1 VSRALAV
8 AAALVLLVAGR
19 ATAQEG
25 GAPGACP
32 PDEISLNYPNA
43 DITDVIAAIAAATKK
58 NFLYDDRVRGTVTVL
73 STECI
78 GADEAYRVFES
89 ILQVKGFTTV
99 EGPGGILKII
109 PVRDAKE
116 SPIDTVPGEERVPN
130 RDLYIT
136 RLIPLRFIKADAIA
150 NALRPL
156 VSKDANMVEYLPTNT
171 IILTDSAANVR
182 RLLTIIEQI
191 DVETYQEQI
200 KVIPIQYADAGT
212 LAEQLSEIFGGQ
224 VTSAGGAPRPV
235 QRARRAQPTAQ
246 VPAAADSAALGEQGQ
261 PRFITDDRTNSLIV
275 IAPGAVIERVE
286 RTIALLDYKRRGSGR
301 IHVYR
306 LQNADAEEMAATLAS
321 LAGSGGGG
329 AIQRTSATG
338 ALGGATP
345 AVGGAGVAGAVASF
359 EDGAKIT
366 ADAPTNSLIIQA
378 SAEGYS
384 TIREV
389 IEALDTRRPQVMV
402 EALILEVDV
411 TDSKD
416 LGSAWLYAA
425 VSGGRGRNRTTDQI
439 DSITGI
445 GSAQSAAIPDLT
457 DPNGLTSVA
466 TDFTAAI
473 LGKTISIIDPATG
486 AVLREVPV
494 IQGVITAAQSNTDL
508 NIISAP
514 TVLTAD
520 NEEAQIVIGQEIPI
534 PTSRLQTPTTGG
546 VTDPNTSQ
554 FTTSSN
560 IERQNV
566 GVTLRVT
573 PQISEGDS
581 VRLEIF
587 QELSDVVEG
596 SASDLG
602 PTTTKRTV
610 ENTVYVSDGEAVM
623 VGGIVSE
630 AQNKSEGKVPW
641 LGDIP
646 ILGWAFKSTG
656 DSSRKVNLV
665 VILTPRIVRNPGDL
679 QRLTV
684 ENREEFRS
692 AAGER
697 IEYSGKE
704 QEAREKALR
713 AGLDLPIDTNPVR
726 RELSK
731 HEKRYPTEQLPSL
744 REEQARLESERQ
756 QEIKQAEAAEAAGE
770 WVVQVSFFRDP
781 DDAATLLNRLVEK
794 GYDGSVFSRV
804 EQKESV
810 HYVQLGPYPSLDK
823 AQQVAREVGADTG
836 LPTTVLVGP

>member
-1 VSRALAV
+1 MRAALALAV
-8 AAALVLLVAGR
+8 CAGLLWADGVR
-19 ATAQEG
+19 AQEPCPLDP
-25 GAPGACP
+25 PGL
-32 PDEISLNYPNA
+32 ISLNYPNA

-78 GADEAYRVFES
+78 SAEEAYRVFES

-99 EGPGGILKII
+99 QGPGGILKII

-116 SPIDTVPGEERVPN
+116 SPIETLPESERVPN

-182 RLLTIIEQI
+182 RLLTIIDQI

-200 KVIPIQYADAGT
+200 KVIPIEFADAGT

-224 VTSAGGAPRPV
+224 VTGAGGAPRPV
-235 QRARRAQPTAQ
+235 QRARRATPVAQ
-246 VPAAADSAALGEQGQ
+246 VPAAGDSGALGEQGQ

-275 IAPGAVIERVE
+275 IAPGATIARVE
-286 RTIALLDYKRRGSGR
+286 RTIALLDYKRRGSGK

-306 LQNADAEEMAATLAS
+306 LQNADSEEMAATLAA

-329 AIQRTSATG
+329 GGGIQRTSTTG
-338 ALGGATP
+338 ALGGAVP
-345 AVGGAGVAGAVASF
+345 GAGVGGAVASF

-384 TIREV
+384 TIKEV

-402 EALILEVDV
+402 EALIMEVDV
-411 TDSKD
+411 TDSTD
-416 LGSAWLYAA
+416 LGSAWLYTA
-425 VSGGRGRNRTTDQI
+425 VNGGRGSNRTGEDG
-439 DSITGI
+439 ITGI
-445 GSAQSAAIPDLT
+445 GSGQGAASLPNLS
-457 DPNGLTSVA
+457 DPTALGLA
-466 TDFTAAI
+466 GLANDFTAAI
-473 LGKTISIIDPATG
+473 LGKTITVDPDG
-486 AVLREVPV
+486 AGPLTARTIPV
-494 IQGVITAAQSNTDL
+494 IQAVLTAAAFNSDL

-514 TVLTAD
+514 VVLTAD
-520 NEEAQIVIGQEIPI
+520 NKEAQIVIGQEIPV
-534 PTSRLQTPTTGG
+534 PTSKLQTPTTTTTGQ
-546 VTDPNTSQ
+546 NQSQ

-587 QELSDVVEG
+587 QEISDVVAG
-596 SASDLG
+596 TAISDLG
-602 PTTTKRTV
+602 PTTTKRTID
-610 ENTVYVSDGEAVM
+610 NTVYVSDGEAVM

-630 AQNKSEGKVPW
+630 ALDKSESKVPW

-646 ILGWAFKSTG
+646 ILGWAFKST
-656 DSSRKVNLV
+656 SHSTRKVNLV

-692 AAGER
+692 AAGAR
-697 IEYSGKE
+697 IEFTGKE
-704 QEAREKALR
+704 QEARDKALR
-713 AGLDLPIDTNPVR
+713 AGLDLPLDPNPVR
-726 RELSK
+726 RELDK
-731 HEKRYPTEQLPSL
+731 HDKRYPVEQLPSL
-744 REEQARLESERQ
+744 REEQTKLETERQ
-756 QEIKQAEAAEAAGE
+756 QHLKDLEAAEAAGE
-770 WVVQVSFFRDP
+770 WVVQVSFFRAP
-781 DDAATLLNRLVEK
+781 DDAAALLNRLIKK
-794 GYDGSVFSRV
+794 GYDGSVLSRV
-804 EQKESV
+804 EQAESV
-810 HYVQLGPYPSLDK
+810 HYVQLGPYSTLEK
-823 AQQVAREVGADTG
+823 AQQIAREVGADTG
-836 LPTTVLVGP
+836 LATTVQVGP

>member
-1 VSRALAV
+1 MSRPLAL
-8 AAALVLLVAGR
+8 AAALVLLAP
-19 ATAQEG
+19 APAAAQEP
-25 GAPGACP
+25 GATGACP
-32 PDEISLNYPNA
+32 DGKVSLNYPNV

-58 NFLYDDRVRGTVTVL
+58 NFLYDDRVRGPVTVL

-78 GADEAYRVFES
+78 GAEEAYRVFES

-99 EGPGGILKII
+99 QGPGGILKIVA
-109 PVRDAKE
+109 VRDAKE
-116 SPIDTVPGEERVPN
+116 SPIETVPGQEAVPN

-200 KVIPIQYADAGT
+200 KVIPIQFADAAT
-212 LAEQLSEIFGGQ
+212 LSEQLSEIFGGQ

-235 QRARRAQPTAQ
+235 QRARRAQPAAQ
-246 VPAAADSAALGEQGQ
+246 VPATGDSAALGEQGQ
-261 PRFITDDRTNSLIV
+261 PRFITDERTNSLIV
-275 IAPGAVIERVE
+275 IAPAATIARVE

-329 AIQRTSATG
+329 GGAIQRTSTTG

-345 AVGGAGVAGAVASF
+345 ALGGGGAAGAVASF

-402 EALILEVDV
+402 EALIMEVQV
-411 TDSKD
+411 TDSTD
-416 LGSAWLYAA
+416 LGSAWLYNS
-425 VSGGRGRNRTTDQI
+425 VRGTQPIGDKGI
-439 DSITGI
+439 VGI
-445 GSAQSAAIPDLT
+445 GSDTTGI
-457 DPNGLTSVA
+457 DPTGLPSLSSTGLGA
-466 TDFTAAI
+466 GLPFTAAV
-473 LGKTISIIDPATG
+473 LGKTIAVPDPDGPGTIN
-486 AVLREVPV
+486 VPV
-494 IQGVITAAQSNTDL
+494 IQAVLTASARNSDL

-514 TVLTAD
+514 VVLTAD
-520 NEEAQIVIGQEIPI
+520 NEEAQIVVGDQIPV
-534 PTSRLQTPTTGG
+534 PTSRLQTPTT
-546 VTDPNTSQ
+546 TTTTTEQSQ

-560 IERQNV
+560 IERQDV

-587 QELSDVVEG
+587 QEISSLKDEG
-596 SASDLG
+596 DELG

-623 VGGIVSE
+623 VGGIISDAQTKSVS
-630 AQNKSEGKVPW
+630 KVPW

-646 ILGWAFKSTG
+646 ILGWAFKTTG
-656 DSSRKVNLV
+656 DTTQKVNLV
-665 VILTPRIVRNPGDL
+665 AILTPRIVRSPADL
-679 QRLTV
+679 ERLTV

-692 AAGER
+692 SAGKG
-697 IEYSGKE
+697 IEYTGKE

-713 AGLDLPIDTNPVR
+713 AGIELPLDPNPVR
-726 RELSK
+726 RELTK
-731 HEKRYPTEQLPSL
+731 HGKRYPTEELPSL
-744 REEQARLESERQ
+744 REEQAKLEAERQ
-756 QEIKQAEAAEAAGE
+756 REMKEAEAAEAAGE
-770 WVVQVSFFRDP
+770 WVVQVSFFRAAN
-781 DDAATLLNRLVEK
+781 DAAALLSRLLEK

-804 EQKESV
+804 EQQEPV
-810 HYVQLGPYPSLDK
+810 HYVQLGPYATLER

-836 LPTTVLVGP
+836 LPTTVLAGP

>member
-1 VSRALAV
+1 LSRAPAIAAV
-8 AAALVLLVAGR
+8 LVLLAAGR
-19 ATAQEG
+19 ATAQEA

-99 EGPGGILKII
+99 AGPGGILKII

-246 VPAAADSAALGEQGQ
+246 VPATGDSAALGEQGQ

-275 IAPGAVIERVE
+275 IAPGATIERVE

-321 LAGSGGGG
+321 LAGGGAGGG
-329 AIQRTSATG
+329 AIQRTSTTG

-345 AVGGAGVAGAVASF
+345 GVGAAAVAGAVASF
-359 EDGAKIT
+359 EDGARIT

-402 EALILEVDV
+402 EALIMEVNVNDR
-411 TDSKD
+411 TD
-416 LGSAWLYAA
+416 LGSAWLYNI
-425 VSGGRGRNRTTDQI
+425 VKGGRGSDRTNDTI
-439 DSITGI
+439 DSISGI
-445 GSAQSAAIPDLT
+445 GSDTTGVEGGGIPDLES
-457 DPNGLTSVA
+457 GLEGTGP
-466 TDFTAAI
+466 FTAAI
-473 LGKTISIIDPATG
+473 LGKTITITG
-486 AVLREVPV
+486 PDGNPVQIPV
-494 IQGVITAAQSNTDL
+494 IQGVLTAAARNADL

-514 TVLTAD
+514 VVLTAD
-520 NEEAQIVIGQEIPI
+520 NEEAQIVVGDQIPV

-546 VTDPNTSQ
+546 TTDPNTSQ

-560 IERQNV
+560 IERQDV

-587 QELSDVVEG
+587 QEISSLKDEG
-596 SASDLG
+596 TDLG
-602 PTTTKRTV
+602 PTTTKRSV

-623 VGGIVSE
+623 VGGIISDAQTKAVS
-630 AQNKSEGKVPW
+630 KVPW

-646 ILGWAFKSTG
+646 ILGWAFKTTG
-656 DSSRKVNLV
+656 DSNQRVNLI

-692 AAGER
+692 AAGR
-697 IEYSGKE
+697 GIEYTDKE
-704 QEAREKALR
+704 REAREKALR
-713 AGLDLPIDTNPVR
+713 AGLDLPLDPNPVR
-726 RELSK
+726 RELSR
-731 HEKRYPTEQLPSL
+731 HEKRYPTEELPSL
-744 REEQARLESERQ
+744 RDEQAKLESERQ
-756 QEIKQAEAAEAAGE
+756 QSIKRAEAAEAAGE
-770 WVVQVSFFRDP
+770 WVVQVSFFRNP
-781 DDAATLLNRLVEK
+781 DDAASLLSRLVEK

-804 EQKESV
+804 EQKETV